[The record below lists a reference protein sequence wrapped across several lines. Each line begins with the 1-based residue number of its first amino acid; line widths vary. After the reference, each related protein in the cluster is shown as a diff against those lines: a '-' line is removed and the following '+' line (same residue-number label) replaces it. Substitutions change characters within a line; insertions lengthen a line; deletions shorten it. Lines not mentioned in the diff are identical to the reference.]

1 MYKVVNHYLKS
12 VIMDDCCNKGLVV
25 QYKLDEFVYA
35 PKEALEKGYGL
46 CVFPTLDAA
55 KAFNFGNLIFEV
67 ETTNQL
73 PTLPLYGS
81 IHTTTLTSIKQ
92 DSVQTKRDGWA
103 ENTVMVEAVKL
114 IREVKQNKN
123 MNNPLLNIDVELLK
137 LQKRWLLAFSDKEAV
152 GLVELLDN
160 IQDYLVDNL
169 HYPESTVFDFEDE
182 LQ

>member
-1 MYKVVNHYLKS
+1 MYKVVNRYLES
-12 VIMDDCCNKGLVV
+12 VIMDNYSNKGLVV
-25 QYKLDEFVYA
+25 QYKVNEFVSA

-92 DSVQTKRDGWA
+92 DSVQTKPYGWT

-114 IREVKQNKN
+114 IREVK
-123 MNNPLLNIDVELLK
+123 
-137 LQKRWLLAFSDKEAV
+137 
-152 GLVELLDN
+152 
-160 IQDYLVDNL
+160 
-169 HYPESTVFDFEDE
+169 
-182 LQ
+182 